1 MAHLTLLLPLVGLGV
16 FWLLPLPLAI
26 PAYLAIL
33 FVSAAVYVLA
43 VRAMHR
49 AVETGA
55 EGMAQ
60 RVGEVLDGN
69 GTRGRVE
76 VEGEIWNAVA
86 AEPLHKGERIE
97 VVGVADRLTLR
108 VRRID
113 AEPNE

>member
-33 FVSAAVYVLA
+33 LVSGTVFVLA
-43 VRAMHR
+43 LRVMHR
-49 AVETGA
+49 AVQTGA
-55 EGMAQ
+55 EGMAH
-60 RVGEVLDGN
+60 RFGEVVDGD

-76 VEGEIWNAVA
+76 VKGEIWNAVA
-86 AEPLHKGERIE
+86 SEPLRKGERIE
-97 VVGVADRLTLR
+97 VVGVADGLTLR

-113 AEPNE
+113 AGPDE

>member
-33 FVSAAVYVLA
+33 LVSVTVYVLA
-43 VRAMHR
+43 LRAMHR
-49 AVETGA
+49 AVQTGA
-55 EGMAQ
+55 EGMAHK
-60 RVGEVLDGN
+60 VGEVVDGD

-86 AEPLHKGERIE
+86 AEPLRKGERIE
-97 VVGVADRLTLR
+97 VVGLADQLTLR